1 MGGEIVVEEAVMDR
15 MPSGGEGIM
24 LKALVW
30 VTWWLLTLSVA
41 WAPAMAAEAR
51 GGTLRIGMTAADIP
65 YTGGQPDQ
73 GFEGFRFIGYQLYDP
88 LVRWDLSQGEQLPAI
103 VPGLAESWEVSKDDP
118 TKWIFH
124 LRRDVKFHDGTDF
137 NADAVLWNWDAIKN
151 KDAPQYDPT
160 QAGLVSARITV
171 MKSWRKLDDYTVEF
185 TTTRPSSFVPSQVVY
200 IFYVSP
206 TQWEKVG
213 RDWRALANSP
223 AGTGPF
229 KLARLVPRERAEL
242 EPNRDYWDK
251 QRIPKADKVVLL
263 PMPEATTRL
272 AALRA
277 GQVDW
282 VEVPPPDAIPALRQA
297 GFQIVVRPY
306 PHNWKYSLNLSRPP
320 WDNKLLRQAANY
332 AVDREGICKSLLN
345 GTCIAAIGEVY
356 PGHPWFGN
364 PKIRYEYNP
373 AKARELLKQAGY
385 DGKAKR
391 VKTSVLIST
400 SGSGQMLPLP
410 MNEFVQE
417 NFREVGIDLELIPI
431 EWNALT
437 QRSRQGFQH
446 PDNAQLGGMNTSINF
461 QEPQSAFVRFF
472 HSTSIP
478 PVGANVMPYLN
489 PEVDRLIEAAEREFE
504 LDRQNQLLAKVHE
517 IIVDDAPWVFIVH
530 DLNPRALSAKVKGF
544 VQPQSWF
551 VDLTLPWVEK

>member
-1 MGGEIVVEEAVMDR
+1 MKGMLNRCEAVGR
-15 MPSGGEGIM
+15 PSLGVLVLGLLVLILYGTA
-24 LKALVW
+24 ALG
-30 VTWWLLTLSVA
+30 
-41 WAPAMAAEAR
+41 AAER

-103 VPGLAESWEVSKDDP
+103 VPGLAESWEVSKDDK
-118 TKWIFH
+118 TKWIFR
-124 LRRDVKFHDGTDF
+124 LRRGVKFHDGTEF
-137 NADAVLWNWDAIKN
+137 NADAVIWNWDAIRN
-151 KDAPQYDPT
+151 KDAPQYDPR
-160 QAGLVSARITV
+160 QASQAAQRITV
-171 MKSWRKLDDYTVEF
+171 MQSWRKLDDYTVEF
-185 TTTRPSSFVPSQVVY
+185 TTSRPSSFVPYQLVY

-213 RDWRALANSP
+213 RDWAALAHTP

-251 QRIPKADKVVLL
+251 PRIPKADRVVLL

-272 AALRA
+272 AALRT

-282 VEVPPPDAIPALRQA
+282 IEVPPPDAIPVLRQA
-297 GFQIVVRPY
+297 GFQITVRPY
-306 PHNWKYSLNLSRPP
+306 PHNWTHTLNLSRPP
-320 WDNKLLRQAANY
+320 WDNKLVRHAANY
-332 AVDREGICKSLLN
+332 AIDREGICKALLN
-345 GTCIAAIGEVY
+345 DTCIPAIGEVY
-356 PGHPWFGN
+356 PDHPWFGN
-364 PKIRYEYNP
+364 PQVRYEYNP

-385 DGKAKR
+385 DGKDKR
-391 VKTSVLIST
+391 VKTSALIST

-410 MNEFVQE
+410 MNEYVQE
-417 NFREVGIDLELIPI
+417 NLREVGIDLELVTI
-431 EWNALT
+431 EWNAMT
-437 QRSRQGFQH
+437 QRGRQGFQH
-446 PDNAQLGGMNTSINF
+446 AENAHLGAMNISYNF

-472 HSTSIP
+472 HSTSVP
-478 PVGANVMPYLN
+478 PVGANRMPYLN
-489 PEVDRLIEAAEREFE
+489 PEVDRLIEAAEREFD
-504 LDRQNQLLAKVHE
+504 LDKQNQILAKVHE

-530 DLNPRALSAKVKGF
+530 DLNPRALSPKVKGF

>member
-1 MGGEIVVEEAVMDR
+1 MWWRRCQRGE
-15 MPSGGEGIM
+15 M
-24 LKALVW
+24 LTHWELLGCCV
-30 VTWWLLTLSVA
+30 LLTLLWLPDAVA
-41 WAPAMAAEAR
+41 QGR
-51 GGTLRIGMTAADIP
+51 GGVLRIGMTAADIP

-88 LVRWDLSQGEQLPAI
+88 LVRWDLSQGERLPQIA
-103 VPGLAESWEVSKDDP
+103 PALAESWEVSKDDP
-118 TKWIFH
+118 TKWIFK
-124 LRRDVKFHDGTDF
+124 LRRGVKFHDGTDF

-151 KDAPQYDPT
+151 KDAPQYDPS
-160 QAGLVSARITV
+160 QAGFVAPRITV

-185 TTTRPSSFVPSQVVY
+185 TTTRPSSFVPYQVIY

-229 KLARLVPRERAEL
+229 KLGKLVPRERAEL
-242 EPNRDYWDK
+242 EPNRDYWDPK
-251 QRIPKADKVVLL
+251 RVPKADKVVLL

-272 AALRA
+272 AALRS

-282 VEVPPPDAIPALRQA
+282 IEVPPPDAIRSLRQA
-297 GFQIVVRPY
+297 GLQIFQRPY
-306 PHNWKYSLNLSRPP
+306 PHNWTHTLNMTRPP
-320 WDNKLLRQAANY
+320 WDNKLVRQAANY
-332 AVDREGICKSLLN
+332 AIDREGICKSLLN
-345 GTCIAAIGEVY
+345 DTCIAAIGEVY

-364 PKIRYEYNP
+364 PKQRYEYNP

-385 DGKAKR
+385 DGKSKR

-417 NFREVGIDLELIPI
+417 NLREVGIDIELVTI
-431 EWNALT
+431 EWNAMI
-437 QRSRQGFQH
+437 QRIRPGFQH
-446 PDNAQLGGMNTSINF
+446 PDMASLGAYNVSYNF

-472 HSTSIP
+472 HSTSVP
-478 PVGANVMPYLN
+478 PVGANRMPYIN
-489 PEVDRLIEAAEREFE
+489 PEVDRLIEAAEAEFD
-504 LDRQNQLLAKVHE
+504 LDKQNQLLAQVHE
-517 IIVDDAPWVFIVH
+517 ILVEDAPWIFIVH
-530 DLNPRALSAKVKGF
+530 DLNPRAMSPKVQGF

>member
-1 MGGEIVVEEAVMDR
+1 MERLDAPR
-15 MPSGGEGIM
+15 NTKT
-24 LKALVW
+24 LL
-30 VTWWLLTLSVA
+30 LLTMLGLLGMLCCH
-41 WAPAMAAEAR
+41 PTAAQGR
-51 GGTLRIGMTAADIP
+51 GGMLRIGMTAADIP

-73 GFEGFRFIGYQLYDP
+73 GFERFRFIGYQLYDP
-88 LVRWDLSQGEQLPAI
+88 LVRWDLSQGERLPQIA
-103 VPGLAESWEVSKDDP
+103 PALAESWEVSKDDP
-118 TKWIFH
+118 TKWIFK
-124 LRRDVKFHDGTDF
+124 LRRGVKFHDGTDF

-151 KDAPQYDPT
+151 KDAPQYDPS
-160 QAGLVSARITV
+160 QAGFVAPRITV

-185 TTTRPSSFVPSQVVY
+185 TTTRPSSFVPYQVIY

-229 KLARLVPRERAEL
+229 KLGKLVPRERAEL
-242 EPNRDYWDK
+242 EPNRDYWDPK
-251 QRIPKADKVVLL
+251 RVPKADKVVLL

-272 AALRA
+272 AALRS

-282 VEVPPPDAIPALRQA
+282 IEVPPPDAIRGLRQA
-297 GFQIVVRPY
+297 GLQIFQRPY
-306 PHNWKYSLNLSRPP
+306 PHNWTHTLNMTRPP
-320 WDNKLLRQAANY
+320 WDNKLVRQAANY
-332 AVDREGICKSLLN
+332 AIDREGICKSLLN
-345 GTCIAAIGEVY
+345 DTCIAAIGEVY

-364 PKIRYEYNP
+364 PKQRYEYNP

-385 DGKAKR
+385 DGKSKR

-417 NFREVGIDLELIPI
+417 NLREVGIDIELVTI
-431 EWNALT
+431 EWNAMI
-437 QRSRQGFQH
+437 QRIRPGFQH
-446 PDNAQLGGMNTSINF
+446 PDMASLGAYNVSYNF

-472 HSTSIP
+472 HSTSVP
-478 PVGANVMPYLN
+478 PVGANRMPYIN
-489 PEVDRLIEAAEREFE
+489 PEVDRLIEAAEAEFD
-504 LDRQNQLLAKVHE
+504 LDKQNQILAQVHE
-517 IIVDDAPWVFIVH
+517 ILVEDAPWIFIVH
-530 DLNPRALSAKVKGF
+530 DLNPRAMSPKVQGF